1 MPQASKKNNQTSAK
15 NKNIAEGSGVEKQ
28 AKPIEN
34 SSNPPDQDEEEPSEV
49 RTTVKFLVIKFEH
62 GPSFG
67 LRLAIFEIILWF

>member
-49 RTTVKFLVIKFEH
+49 RPQSNFWSSSLNLGQVLC
-62 GPSFG
+62 
-67 LRLAIFEIILWF
+67 